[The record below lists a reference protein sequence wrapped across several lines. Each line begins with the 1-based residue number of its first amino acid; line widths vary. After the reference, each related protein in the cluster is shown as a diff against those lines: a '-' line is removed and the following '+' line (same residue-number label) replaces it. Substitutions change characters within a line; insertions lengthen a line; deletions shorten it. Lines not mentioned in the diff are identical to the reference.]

1 MNSLLHELSANEIQ
15 DCIGQLERALDNH
28 AAWLGKI
35 NEALICHLPP
45 RPEDLVVDSHHHCQ
59 FGQWYHNLQHPVLSQ
74 SDEFV
79 LIGEIHHQMHAKAR
93 KILIKSGL
101 GEDIDHEEYIDL
113 NDQVSVLRKL
123 ISSLGVSF
131 TREISLVSKFADKI
145 FEHASEGVM
154 ISDPR
159 SNIINVNK
167 AFTLVTGYSH
177 DEVIGKSASLLNS
190 GRQDATFYRTMW
202 QALTETGHWQG
213 EIWNRRK
220 NGEIYLEWLSITAVK
235 NNHNHTTHYVAI
247 FSDITTIKANEERL
261 HRLAYYD
268 ALTELP
274 NRILFNDRLNQAI
287 ARASRNN
294 QMVAVMLLDLDRF
307 KIINDTLGHLAG
319 DTLLTDVARRIGNCM
334 RESDTVARLG
344 GDEFIVV
351 LPDLDNINHATLVA
365 QKIIDILSHPFT
377 LENQEVF
384 ITASIGISFYP
395 SSGDNAEM
403 LVKTADIAMYHAK
416 EQGRNN
422 YQFYRSSASDETS
435 ALFALEHSLRR
446 ALERNE
452 LSLHYQ
458 PQIDI
463 ETNAITGMEAL
474 LRWQHPERGMIP
486 PLEFIPLAEETGLI
500 IPIGEWVLRSACAQ
514 NKEWQ
519 DAGLPPVR
527 IAVNLSVRQLKQKNL
542 VARIEEI
549 LAETGLDPQWLELEL
564 TESMIMNNSENS
576 IQQLTEI
583 KALGIELAIDDFGTG
598 YSSLSYLKRFPID
611 RVKIDQSFVQGV
623 CCDPDD
629 AAISQAI
636 IALATI
642 LKLKVTAEGVETQD
656 QLSFLREHQ
665 CCDAQGYL
673 FSRPLPVE
681 AMTRM
686 LQQTLS
692 RKHAISGGQS

>member
-1 MNSLLHELSANEIQ
+1 MNALLQELNTDEIQ
-15 DCIGQLERALDNH
+15 EYVSQLEHALENH
-28 AAWLGKI
+28 AAWLGKV
-35 NEALICHLPP
+35 NETLICGLTP
-45 RPEDLVVDSHHHCQ
+45 RPEDLSENAHHHCQ
-59 FGQWYHNLQHPVLSQ
+59 FGQWYHNLQHPILSQ
-74 SDEFV
+74 SEEFA

-93 KILIKSGL
+93 EILIKSSR
-101 GEDIDHEEYIDL
+101 GEDIGRDEYVDL
-113 NDQVSVLRKL
+113 HDQVSVLRKL
-123 ISSLGVSF
+123 IYSLGVGF
-131 TREISLVSKFADKI
+131 TRDLGLISKLADKI
-145 FEHASEGVM
+145 FEHSSEGVM
-154 ISDPR
+154 ITDPA

-167 AFTLVTGYSH
+167 AFTQVTGYSRE
-177 DEVIGKSASLLNS
+177 EVTGKSPSLLNS
-190 GRQDATFYRTMW
+190 GRQDAGFYRVMW
-202 QALTETGHWQG
+202 QSLTETGHWQG

-220 NGEIYLEWLSITAVK
+220 NGEVYLEWLSITAIMDSLG
-235 NNHNHTTHYVAI
+235 HATHYVAI

-261 HRLAYYD
+261 HHLAYYD

-274 NRILFNDRLNQAI
+274 NRILFNDRLNQAM
-287 ARASRNN
+287 ARASRGN

-307 KIINDTLGHLAG
+307 KIINDTLGHMAG
-319 DTLLTDVARRIGNCM
+319 DTLLIDVARRVGDCM

-351 LPDLDNINHATLVA
+351 LPDMDNINHASLVA
-365 QKIIDILSHPFT
+365 QKIIDVLAQPFT

-395 SSGDNAEM
+395 SSGDNAET

-422 YQFYRSSASDETS
+422 YQFYRNSASDETS

-452 LSLHYQ
+452 LFLHYQ

-463 ETNAITGMEAL
+463 ETGGITGMEAL
-474 LRWQHPERGMIP
+474 LRWQHPERGIIP
-486 PLEFIPLAEETGLI
+486 PSDFIPLAEETGLI

-519 DAGLPPVR
+519 DAGLPPMI
-527 IAVNLSVRQLKQKNL
+527 IAVNLSVRQLRQKNL
-542 VARIEEI
+542 VVRIEEI
-549 LAETGLDPQWLELEL
+549 LEETGLDPQWLELEL
-564 TESMIMNNSENS
+564 TESMIMQNAEDS
-576 IQQLTEI
+576 IQQLNDI
-583 KALGIELAIDDFGTG
+583 KSLGITLAIDDFGTG

-611 RVKIDQSFVQGV
+611 KVKIDQSFVQGV
-623 CCDPDD
+623 CSNLDD

-636 IALATI
+636 IALANS
-642 LKLKVTAEGVETQD
+642 LNLKVTAEGVENPE

-665 CCDAQGYL
+665 CCDARGYL
-673 FSRPLPVE
+673 FSHPIPAD

-686 LQQTLS
+686 LQQTLP
-692 RKHAISGGQS
+692 RNKRAI

>member
-1 MNSLLHELSANEIQ
+1 MNALLQELSTDEIQ
-15 DCIGQLERALDNH
+15 ECVGQLERALENH

-45 RPEDLVVDSHHHCQ
+45 RPEDLSEDAHHNCQ
-59 FGQWYHNLQHPVLSQ
+59 FGQWYDNLQHPAWSQ
-74 SDEFV
+74 SEEFA
-79 LIGEIHHQMHAKAR
+79 LIGDIHRQMHAKAR
-93 KILIKSGL
+93 EILIKSSR
-101 GEDIDHEEYIDL
+101 GEDIGRDEYVDL
-113 NDQVSVLRKL
+113 HDQVSMLRKL
-123 ISSLGVSF
+123 IYSLGVSF
-131 TREISLVSKFADKI
+131 TRDLGLISKLADKI

-154 ISDPR
+154 ISDPA

-167 AFTLVTGYSH
+167 AFTQVTGYSH
-177 DEVIGKSASLLNS
+177 DEVLGKSPSLLNS
-190 GRQDATFYRTMW
+190 GRQDAGFYRAMW
-202 QALTETGHWQG
+202 QSLTETGHWQG

-220 NGEIYLEWLSITAVK
+220 SGEIYLEWLSITAIT
-235 NNHNHTTHYVAI
+235 NNSGRTTHYVAI
-247 FSDITTIKANEERL
+247 FSDITTVKANEERL

-274 NRILFNDRLNQAI
+274 NRILFNDRLNQAM
-287 ARASRNN
+287 ARASRGN

-307 KIINDTLGHLAG
+307 KIINDTLGHMAG
-319 DTLLTDVARRIGNCM
+319 DTLLIDVAQRIDNCM

-351 LPDLDNINHATLVA
+351 LPDMDNINQASLAA
-365 QKIIDILSHPFT
+365 QKIIDVLAQPFS
-377 LENQEVF
+377 LDNQEIF
-384 ITASIGISFYP
+384 ITTSIGISFYP

-403 LVKTADIAMYHAK
+403 LIKTADIAMYHAK

-435 ALFALEHSLRR
+435 ALFAMEHSLRR
-446 ALERNE
+446 SLERNE

-463 ETNAITGMEAL
+463 ETGNITGMEAL

-486 PLEFIPLAEETGLI
+486 PNEFIPLAEETGLI
-500 IPIGEWVLRSACAQ
+500 ISIGEWVLRSACAQ
-514 NKEWQ
+514 NKAWQ

-542 VARIEEI
+542 VAKIAEI

-564 TESMIMNNSENS
+564 TESVIMQNAEDSV
-576 IQQLTEI
+576 QQLHEI
-583 KALGIELAIDDFGTG
+583 KSLGITLAIDDFGTG

-611 RVKIDQSFVQGV
+611 KVKIDQSFVQGV
-623 CCDPDD
+623 CNNLDD
-629 AAISQAI
+629 AAISRAI
-636 IALATI
+636 IALAAS
-642 LKLKVTAEGVETQD
+642 LNLRVTAEGVETPD

-673 FSRPLPVE
+673 FSRPIPAD
-681 AMTRM
+681 AMTQM

-692 RKHAISGGQS
+692 RK

>member
-1 MNSLLHELSANEIQ
+1 MNALLQELTADEIQ
-15 DCIGQLERALDNH
+15 ELVAQLERALENH
-28 AAWLGKI
+28 AAWLSRL
-35 NEALICHLPP
+35 NEALICRLPP
-45 RPEDLVVDSHHHCQ
+45 RPEDLREDAHHHCL
-59 FGQWYHNLQHPVLSQ
+59 FGQWYHNLQDPVWSQ
-74 SDEFV
+74 SEDFAR
-79 LIGEIHHQMHAKAR
+79 IGEIHHQMHAKAR
-93 KILIKSGL
+93 KILLKSDR
-101 GEDIDHEEYIDL
+101 GEHIQREEYADL
-113 NDQVSVLRKL
+113 LNQVNILRKL
-123 ISSLGVSF
+123 VYGLGAGFTHDLGLISKL
-131 TREISLVSKFADKI
+131 ADKI
-145 FEHASEGVM
+145 FEHSSEGVM
-154 ISDPR
+154 ITDPKGV
-159 SNIINVNK
+159 IINVNK
-167 AFTLVTGYSH
+167 AFTQVTGYSRE
-177 DEVIGKSASLLNS
+177 EVAGETPSLLNS
-190 GRQDATFYRTMW
+190 GRQDPVFYRVMW
-202 QALTETGHWQG
+202 QALIETGHWQG

-220 NGEIYLEWLSITAVK
+220 NGEIYLEWLSITAIK
-235 NNHNHTTHYVAI
+235 DNLGHTTHYVAI
-247 FSDITTIKANEERL
+247 FSDITAVRENEERL
-261 HRLAYYD
+261 HNLAYYD

-274 NRILFNDRLNQAI
+274 NRILFNDRLNQAM
-287 ARASRNN
+287 ARADRGK

-307 KIINDTLGHLAG
+307 KIINDTLGHMAG
-319 DTLLTDVARRIGNCM
+319 DTLLIDVARRVGGCM

-351 LPDLDNINHATLVA
+351 LPELDSINHASLVA
-365 QKIIDILSHPFT
+365 QKIIDVLAQPFT
-377 LENQEVF
+377 LANQEVF

-395 SSGDNAEM
+395 SSGGSAEM

-463 ETNAITGMEAL
+463 ETGGITGMEAL

-486 PLEFIPLAEETGLI
+486 PNEFIPLAEETGLI
-500 IPIGEWVLRSACAQ
+500 IPIGEWVLLSACIQ

-519 DAGLPPVR
+519 DAGIPPVR
-527 IAVNLSVRQLKQKNL
+527 IAVNLSMRQLKQKNL
-542 VARIEEI
+542 VAKITEI
-549 LAETGLDPQWLELEL
+549 LAETGLEPRWLELEL
-564 TESMIMNNSENS
+564 TESVIMQNAEDSV
-576 IQQLTEI
+576 QQLNDI
-583 KALGIELAIDDFGTG
+583 KALGIGLAIDDFGTG

-623 CCDPDD
+623 CNNPDD

-636 IALATI
+636 IALAAS
-642 LKLKVTAEGVETQD
+642 LNLKVTAEGVETAD
-656 QLSFLREHQ
+656 QLTFLRDHQ

-673 FSRPLPVE
+673 FSRPVPTD

-692 RKHAISGGQS
+692 KKYTLSGGLS

>member
-1 MNSLLHELSANEIQ
+1 MNALLQELSTDEIQ
-15 DCIGQLERALDNH
+15 ECVDQLERALENH

-45 RPEDLVVDSHHHCQ
+45 RPEDLSENAHHHCQ
-59 FGQWYHNLQHPVLSQ
+59 FGLWYHNLQHPILSQ
-74 SDEFV
+74 SEEFA

-93 KILIKSGL
+93 EILIKSSR
-101 GEDIDHEEYIDL
+101 GEDIGRDEYVDL
-113 NDQVSVLRKL
+113 HDQVSVLRKL
-123 ISSLGVSF
+123 IYSLGVGF
-131 TREISLVSKFADKI
+131 TRDLGLISKLADKI
-145 FEHASEGVM
+145 FEHAAEGVM
-154 ISDPR
+154 ISDPAA
-159 SNIINVNK
+159 NIINVNK
-167 AFTLVTGYSH
+167 AFTQVTGYSRE
-177 DEVIGKSASLLNS
+177 EVVGKSPNLLNS
-190 GRQDATFYRTMW
+190 GRQDAVFYRVMW
-202 QALTETGHWQG
+202 QSLIETGHWQG

-220 NGEIYLEWLSITAVK
+220 NGEIYLEWLSITSIMD
-235 NNHNHTTHYVAI
+235 NLGHTTHYVAI

-261 HRLAYYD
+261 HHLAYYD
-268 ALTELP
+268 ALTKLP
-274 NRILFNDRLNQAI
+274 NRILFNDRLNQAM
-287 ARASRNN
+287 ARASRSN

-307 KIINDTLGHLAG
+307 KIINDTLGHMAG
-319 DTLLTDVARRIGNCM
+319 DTLLIDVARRVGGCM

-351 LPDLDNINHATLVA
+351 LPDMDNINHASLVA
-365 QKIIDILSHPFT
+365 QKIIDVLTQPFT

-395 SSGDNAEM
+395 SSGDNAET
-403 LVKTADIAMYHAK
+403 LVKAADIAMYHAK

-422 YQFYRSSASDETS
+422 YQFYRSSVSDETS

-463 ETNAITGMEAL
+463 ETGGITGMEAL

-486 PLEFIPLAEETGLI
+486 PSEFIPLAEETGLI

-519 DAGLPPVR
+519 DSGMPPVR

-542 VARIEEI
+542 VAKITEI
-549 LAETGLDPQWLELEL
+549 LAETGLETQWLELEL
-564 TESMIMNNSENS
+564 TESMIMQNAEDS
-576 IQQLTEI
+576 IQQLNDI
-583 KALGIELAIDDFGTG
+583 KALGIGLAIDDFGTG

-623 CCDPDD
+623 CSNPDD

-636 IALATI
+636 IALANS
-642 LKLKVTAEGVETQD
+642 LNLKVTAEGVETPA
-656 QLSFLREHQ
+656 SFLS
-665 CCDAQGYL
+665 CANTSAAMPKATCSVIL
-673 FSRPLPVE
+673 FRPIP
-681 AMTRM
+681 
-686 LQQTLS
+686 
-692 RKHAISGGQS
+692 